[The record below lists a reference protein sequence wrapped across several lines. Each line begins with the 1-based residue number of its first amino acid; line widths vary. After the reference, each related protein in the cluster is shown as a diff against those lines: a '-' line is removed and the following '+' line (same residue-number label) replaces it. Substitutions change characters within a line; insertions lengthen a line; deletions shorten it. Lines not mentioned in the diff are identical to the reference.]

1 MSPVVWNPPEFN
13 QVALPGLRQ
22 DPPRPSMVREVGQSF
37 YLMGLVA
44 LTLTFYLGVGL
55 LAVRLLG

>member
-1 MSPVVWNPPEFN
+1 MSPIVWDPPES
-13 QVALPGLRQ
+13 A
-22 DPPRPSMVREVGQSF
+22 PPRPAPVERPSMAKEVGQSF

-55 LAVRLLG
+55 LAIRLFG

>member
-1 MSPVVWNPPEFN
+1 MTPVVWNPPDIN

-22 DPPRPSMVREVGQSF
+22 EPPAPSMAREVGQSF

>member
-1 MSPVVWNPPEFN
+1 MTPVVWNPPESG

-22 DPPRPSMVREVGQSF
+22 DPPGPSMAKEVGQSF

-44 LTLTFYLGVGL
+44 VTLTFYLGVGL

>member
-1 MSPVVWNPPEFN
+1 MSPVVWDPPDG

-22 DPPRPSMVREVGQSF
+22 DPPRPSMAKEVGQSF

-55 LAVRLLG
+55 LAVQLLG